1 MSQKIT
7 HLLRFRK
14 LHLQIVLDQIQS
26 PIKLEPLIL
35 KIFFEKSI
43 WKLAPD
49 DCYLDVT
56 LRQGPNERE
65 SLVSIGAALICPYF
79 PEPWKRVARLKI
91 TDSLLLQTHEIGIL
105 QAVASNKD
113 IFDQNCKP
121 SPPLSS
127 IPSHTLL
134 LPSKTSYASG
144 NQCPDRSNFHL
155 GFNILINYLSI
166 HAPNRGSMPT
176 NIVCKFHYFYKH
188 QVSGAISL

>member
-1 MSQKIT
+1 M
-7 HLLRFRK
+7 
-14 LHLQIVLDQIQS
+14 IVTLM
-26 PIKLEPLIL
+26 
-35 KIFFEKSI
+35 
-43 WKLAPD
+43 
-49 DCYLDVT
+49 

-105 QAVASNKD
+105 QVVASNKD

-134 LPSKTSYASG
+134 IPSKTSYASG
-144 NQCPDRSNFHL
+144 N
-155 GFNILINYLSI
+155 
-166 HAPNRGSMPT
+166 
-176 NIVCKFHYFYKH
+176 
-188 QVSGAISL
+188 